1 MKMSF
6 VDEEKEVPH
15 YEEAEVDQEDDETVL
30 DPAGEED
37 EGSSDDGEE
46 TRGQKEAHE
55 DEPDRRVNFKGGDK
69 SRAVVAAKKAAREA
83 QVARD
88 EAAAIRREF
97 EEFRRS
103 AEERSNRPDPDA
115 EQHRISLMDPEER
128 INYFR
133 EQDKREMT
141 AHMRRLEM
149 NFADQ
154 TDRAAFQ
161 AQVSVNP
168 KLGRYAD
175 KVESIY
181 QENRRNAMARG
192 GTPPDRATIL
202 RWVIGDEAVKNAG
215 TSSKPTRLSRQTT
228 KPASARG
235 DVPSGGKRAISEEER
250 LAKYTF

>member
-1 MKMSF
+1 MSF

-15 YEEAEVDQEDDETVL
+15 YEEAEIDQEDDEAVL
-30 DPAGEED
+30 DPAGEEG

-46 TRGQKEAHE
+46 TSGQKETHE
-55 DEPDRRVNFKGGDK
+55 DEPDRRVNFKGGEK

-83 QVARD
+83 QTARD

-103 AEERSNRPDPDA
+103 AEERNSRPDPDA
-115 EQHRISLMDPEER
+115 EQHRVSLMDPEER

-154 TDRAAFQ
+154 TDRAEFKTLLTE
-161 AQVSVNP
+161 VP
-168 KLGRYAD
+168 KLTAYAD
-175 KVESIY
+175 KVEAIY
-181 QENRRNAMARG
+181 QENRRNAVARG

-202 RWVIGDEAVKNAG
+202 RWVAGDELIKNAG
-215 TSSKPTRLSRQTT
+215 KAPKPTRLSRQTT
-228 KPASARG
+228 KPVSARG
-235 DVPSGGKRAISEEER
+235 DVPSGGKRAVSEEER